1 MNELLATPP
10 RAVAILKLSALGDV
24 CHTLPV
30 VRSLQHAWPEAHF
43 SWIIGRTE
51 AQLVRHIPD
60 IEFIE
65 FDKRAGVRGY
75 RTIHRRLRGRRFDL
89 LLHMQFAWR
98 ASLVAALVEAPVKL
112 GYDRER
118 ALDLQWLFTTHRIE
132 PAPREHVMDTLFG
145 FARRLGVE
153 QREYRWD
160 IPLPE
165 SARQYAANHIP
176 DGVPTLIISP
186 CSSHVLRNWHAAGYA
201 QVGDYA
207 ASRLGLKV
215 LICGG
220 RTPLEQ
226 RMGAEI
232 ATRMHAPCTNL
243 VGQDTLLEFY
253 ATLARARVLVTPDS
267 GPAHMGT
274 SLGIPVVGLYA
285 ATNPARSGPYFSR
298 ELCADRFEDAARR
311 FLGKSAAE
319 LPWRTKIERPGVME
333 LIEAGEVIAKLESA
347 LERPVR
353 FSPPASADARCARGG
368 NRDQRWL

>member
-1 MNELLATPP
+1 MNELFPTPP

-30 VRSLQHAWPEAHF
+30 VRTLQHAWPATHF

-51 AQLVRHIPD
+51 AQLLQGVTD
-60 IEFIE
+60 IELIP
-65 FDKRAGVRGY
+65 FDKRAGVFAYGMV
-75 RTIHRRLRGRRFDL
+75 RRALRRRQFDL

-112 GYDRER
+112 GYDRAR

-165 SARQYAANHIP
+165 SARHYAAHHIP

-207 ASRLGLKV
+207 AGRLGLKV

-232 ATRMHAPCTNL
+232 AKGMHAPCTNL

-285 ATNPARSGPYFSR
+285 ATNPARSGPYFTR
-298 ELCADRFEDAARR
+298 ELCVDRFEDAAQR
-311 FLGKSAAE
+311 FLSKSAAE
-319 LPWRTKIERPGVME
+319 LPWRTKIERPGVMG

-347 LERPVR
+347 LERPLKL
-353 FSPPASADARCARGG
+353 SAAASADARCARAGSEG
-368 NRDQRWL
+368 SA